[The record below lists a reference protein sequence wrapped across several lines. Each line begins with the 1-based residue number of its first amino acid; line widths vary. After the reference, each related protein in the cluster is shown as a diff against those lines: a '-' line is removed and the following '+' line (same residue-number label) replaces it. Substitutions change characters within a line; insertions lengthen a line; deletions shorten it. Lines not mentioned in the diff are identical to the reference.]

1 MGGNGIFG
9 LERCV
14 GFGPVA
20 MLGKDLS
27 GGGNNKIK
35 NA

>member
-1 MGGNGIFG
+1 MGGNGILG

-14 GFGPVA
+14 GFGPVV
-20 MLGKDLS
+20 GKDLS
-27 GGGNNKIK
+27 RGGNNKIK